1 MDSNLDSLDKKYNLL
16 MKRFKEYDEV
26 NLKLS
31 KYPIFNFYY
40 HTSFREG
47 NLVYIEICEG
57 QVGAEKKVLDQT
69 NNDESLMIDLSK
81 NDEVIWGIYTSK
93 CLIKR
98 SESNLKKAKE
108 FSKPD
113 AGLMTYNPVKNCYVP
128 NPKIESILQLNKDFQ
143 NEIYLTK
150 VDILAIIYFLKNF
163 VRSKKF
169 DQEIVDLDTKQI
181 IMLVESITQRFE
193 KNFELLDRVEGV
205 PHWEVKLDQSNKNE
219 VVLNCKEIIITA
231 SNNNSDQ
238 VQMSNVIKAN
248 LSQRS
253 QLVELYNHLR
263 NYEECNI
270 VFLEFAKKLIVR
282 NEFPFYYQNEKT
294 KEWWLTK
301 LGEKILEDFN
311 LLDFLNFETVNDLLS
326 MDIN

>member
-1 MDSNLDSLDKKYNLL
+1 MESNLDSLDKKYNLL
-16 MKRFKEYDEV
+16 IKRFKEYDEV

-31 KYPIFNFYY
+31 RYPIFNYYY
-40 HTSFREG
+40 HTNFRDK

-57 QVGAEKKVLDQT
+57 EVGQDKKVLNET
-69 NNDESLMIDLSK
+69 NNDDALIIDLNK

-113 AGLMTYNPVKNCYVP
+113 AGLMTYNPILDAYVP
-128 NPKIESILQLNKDFQ
+128 NAKIESILQLNKDFQ

-163 VRSKKF
+163 VRSKTF
-169 DQEIVDLDTKQI
+169 DEEVQEISNAEI
-181 IMLVESITQRFE
+181 IKLAKIITNRFE
-193 KNFELLDRVEGV
+193 KNFELLYRVEGV
-205 PHWEVKLDQSNKNE
+205 PRWDVNLTEKEKDLF
-219 VVLNCKEIIITA
+219 VLNCNEKMITA
-231 SNNNSDQ
+231 SNNNGDQ
-238 VQMSNVIKAN
+238 VQMSNVIEAHLEHREEVLN
-248 LSQRS
+248 
-253 QLVELYNHLR
+253 LYNHLR

-270 VFLEFAKKLIVR
+270 VILEFTKKLIVR